1 MIILDG
7 MQTKW
12 YLRSFV
18 ILVVLIGLTLEQ
30 IAQPNQ
36 QIVVEFAGDSV
47 SFSNAQNTIAAVT
60 NKLQAIG
67 AKSIKVK
74 QGANGVLT
82 ISYYSTID
90 TEAVK
95 GMLSS
100 NKEVLEGV
108 ASNDSSPKNQ
118 APPLDTSSNYKL
130 DVYEIQQQYDIKP
143 DLNGLVLT
151 FEGKTHRY
159 FIAKVYGAIGGNQI
173 AQQNKITT
181 VSFIAQ
187 GAVSLVLTDFSYK
200 IPQVRAGPI
209 V

>member
-1 MIILDG
+1 

-36 QIVVEFAGDSV
+36 QIVVEFAGDSI
-47 SFSNAQNTIAAVT
+47 SLSNAQNTIAAVT
-60 NKLQAIG
+60 NKLHDIG

-100 NKEVLEGV
+100 NKEALEGV
-108 ASNDSSPKNQ
+108 ASNHSSPKNQ
-118 APPLDTSSNYKL
+118 APPFDTSSVYKL

-187 GAVSLVLTDFSYK
+187 GAVSLILTEFSYK

>member
-1 MIILDG
+1 

-36 QIVVEFAGDSV
+36 QIVVEFAGESV
-47 SFSNAQNTIAAVT
+47 SLSSAQNTIAAVT
-60 NKLQAIG
+60 NKLQDIG
-67 AKSIKVK
+67 AKSIKVQ

-118 APPLDTSSNYKL
+118 APPFDTSSVYKL

-187 GAVSLVLTDFSYK
+187 GAVSLILTDFSYK

>member
-1 MIILDG
+1 

-36 QIVVEFAGDSV
+36 QIVVEFAGDSI
-47 SFSNAQNTIAAVT
+47 SLSSAQNTIAAVT
-60 NKLQAIG
+60 NKLQDIG

-118 APPLDTSSNYKL
+118 APPFDTSSVYKL

>member
-1 MIILDG
+1 

-18 ILVVLIGLTLEQ
+18 ILVVLVGLTLEQ

-36 QIVVEFAGDSV
+36 QIVVEFAGDSI
-47 SFSNAQNTIAAVT
+47 SLSNAQKTLAAVT

-67 AKSIKVK
+67 AKSIKV
-74 QGANGVLT
+74 QQSASGVLT

-100 NKEVLEGV
+100 NKEALEGV
-108 ASNDSSPKNQ
+108 ASNYSSPKNQ
-118 APPLDTSSNYKL
+118 APPFDTSSVYKL

-181 VSFIAQ
+181 VSLIAQ
-187 GAVSLVLTDFSYK
+187 GAVSLLLTEFSYK

>member
-1 MIILDG
+1 

-12 YLRSFV
+12 YLRTFV

-36 QIVVEFAGDSV
+36 QIVVEFAGDSI
-47 SFSNAQNTIAAVT
+47 SLSNAQNTIAAVT
-60 NKLQAIG
+60 NKLHDIG

-118 APPLDTSSNYKL
+118 APPFDTSSVYKL

>member
-1 MIILDG
+1 

-36 QIVVEFAGDSV
+36 QIVVEFAGDSI
-47 SFSNAQNTIAAVT
+47 SLSNAQNTIAAVT

-118 APPLDTSSNYKL
+118 APPFDTSSVYKL

-187 GAVSLVLTDFSYK
+187 GAVSLLLTEFSYK

>member
-1 MIILDG
+1 

-36 QIVVEFAGDSV
+36 QIVVEFAGDSI
-47 SFSNAQNTIAAVT
+47 SLSNAQNTIAVVT

-118 APPLDTSSNYKL
+118 APPFDTSSVYKL
-130 DVYEIQQQYDIKP
+130 DVYEIQQQYNIKP

-159 FIAKVYGAIGGNQI
+159 FIAKVYGAIGGNQN
-173 AQQNKITT
+173 AQQNIITT
-181 VSFIAQ
+181 VSLIAQ
-187 GAVSLVLTDFSYK
+187 GAVSLLLTEFSYK

>member
-1 MIILDG
+1 

-47 SFSNAQNTIAAVT
+47 SLSNAQNTIAAVT
-60 NKLQAIG
+60 NKLQDIG
-67 AKSIKVK
+67 AKSIKVQ

-82 ISYYSTID
+82 ISYYSTIN

-118 APPLDTSSNYKL
+118 APPFDTSSVYKL
-130 DVYEIQQQYDIKP
+130 DVYEIQQQYEIKP

>member
-1 MIILDG
+1 

-47 SFSNAQNTIAAVT
+47 SLSSAQNTIAAVT

-100 NKEVLEGV
+100 KKEVLEEV
-108 ASNDSSPKNQ
+108 ASGSSSPKNQ

-130 DVYEIQQQYDIKP
+130 DVYEIHQQYDIAP

>member
-1 MIILDG
+1 

-36 QIVVEFAGDSV
+36 QIVVEFAGDSI
-47 SFSNAQNTIAAVT
+47 SLSNAQNTIAAVT

-118 APPLDTSSNYKL
+118 APPFYTSSVYKL

>member
-1 MIILDG
+1 

-36 QIVVEFAGDSV
+36 QIVVEFAGESV
-47 SFSNAQNTIAAVT
+47 SLSSAQNTIAAVT

-95 GMLSS
+95 GMLCSK
-100 NKEVLEGV
+100 KEVLEGV

-118 APPLDTSSNYKL
+118 APPFDTSSVYKL

>member
-1 MIILDG
+1 

-12 YLRSFV
+12 YLRSFL
-18 ILVVLIGLTLEQ
+18 ILVVLVGLTLEQ

-36 QIVVEFAGDSV
+36 QIVVEFAGDNISL
-47 SFSNAQNTIAAVT
+47 SNAQKTLAAVT

-67 AKSIKVK
+67 AKSIKVE
-74 QGANGVLT
+74 QSASGVLT

-100 NKEVLEGV
+100 HKETLEGV
-108 ASNDSSPKNQ
+108 TSDSSFPNKQ
-118 APPLDTSSNYKL
+118 VPPFDTSSVYKL

-187 GAVSLVLTDFSYK
+187 GAVSLLLTEFSYK

>member
-1 MIILDG
+1 

-47 SFSNAQNTIAAVT
+47 SLSNAQNTIAAVT

-118 APPLDTSSNYKL
+118 APPFDTSSVYKL

>member
-1 MIILDG
+1 

-18 ILVVLIGLTLEQ
+18 ILVVLVGLTLEQ

-36 QIVVEFAGDSV
+36 QIVVEFAGDNISL
-47 SFSNAQNTIAAVT
+47 SNAQKTLAAVT
-60 NKLQAIG
+60 NKLHDIG
-67 AKSIKVK
+67 AKSIKV
-74 QGANGVLT
+74 QQSANGVLT

-100 NKEVLEGV
+100 NKEVFEGV
-108 ASNDSSPKNQ
+108 ASNHSSPKNQ
-118 APPLDTSSNYKL
+118 APPFDTSSVYKL

-181 VSFIAQ
+181 VSLIAQ
-187 GAVSLVLTDFSYK
+187 GAVSLLLTEFSYK

>member
-1 MIILDG
+1 

-36 QIVVEFAGDSV
+36 QIVVEFAGDSI
-47 SFSNAQNTIAAVT
+47 SLSNAQNTIAAVT

-118 APPLDTSSNYKL
+118 APPFDTSSVYKL

-187 GAVSLVLTDFSYK
+187 GAVSLVLTEFSYK

>member
-1 MIILDG
+1 

-18 ILVVLIGLTLEQ
+18 ILVVLVGLTLEQ

-36 QIVVEFAGDSV
+36 QIVVEFAGDSI
-47 SFSNAQNTIAAVT
+47 SLSNAQKTLAAVT

-67 AKSIKVK
+67 AKSIKV
-74 QGANGVLT
+74 QQSASGVLT

-100 NKEVLEGV
+100 NKEALEGV
-108 ASNDSSPKNQ
+108 ASNHSSLKNQ
-118 APPLDTSSNYKL
+118 APPFDTSSVYKL

-187 GAVSLVLTDFSYK
+187 GAVSLLLTEFSYK

>member
-1 MIILDG
+1 

-47 SFSNAQNTIAAVT
+47 SLSNAQNTIAAVT
-60 NKLQAIG
+60 NKLQDIG
-67 AKSIKVK
+67 AKSIKVQ

-118 APPLDTSSNYKL
+118 FPPFDTSSVYKL

>member
-1 MIILDG
+1 

-47 SFSNAQNTIAAVT
+47 SLSSAQNTIAAVT

-118 APPLDTSSNYKL
+118 APPFDTSSVYKL
-130 DVYEIQQQYDIKP
+130 DVYEIQQQYEIKP

>member
-1 MIILDG
+1 

-47 SFSNAQNTIAAVT
+47 SLSNAQNTIAAVT
-60 NKLQAIG
+60 NKLQDIG

-118 APPLDTSSNYKL
+118 APPFDTSSVYKL

-187 GAVSLVLTDFSYK
+187 GAVSLILTDFSYK

>member
-1 MIILDG
+1 

-12 YLRSFV
+12 YLRFFV

-36 QIVVEFAGDSV
+36 QIVVEFAGDSI
-47 SFSNAQNTIAAVT
+47 SLYNAQNTIAAVT
-60 NKLQAIG
+60 NKLHDIG

-74 QGANGVLT
+74 QSANGVLT

-108 ASNDSSPKNQ
+108 ASDSSSTKNQ
-118 APPLDTSSNYKL
+118 ATPFDTSSVYKL

-181 VSFIAQ
+181 VSLIAQ
-187 GAVSLVLTDFSYK
+187 GAVSLLLTEFSYK

>member
-1 MIILDG
+1 

-36 QIVVEFAGDSV
+36 QIVVEFAGDSI
-47 SFSNAQNTIAAVT
+47 SLSNAQNTIAAVT
-60 NKLQAIG
+60 NKLQDIG
-67 AKSIKVK
+67 AKSIKVQ

-82 ISYYSTID
+82 ISYFSTID

-118 APPLDTSSNYKL
+118 APPFDTSSVYKL

>member
-1 MIILDG
+1 

-36 QIVVEFAGDSV
+36 QIVVEFAGDSI
-47 SFSNAQNTIAAVT
+47 SLSNAQNTIAAVT

-118 APPLDTSSNYKL
+118 APPFDTSSVYKL

-159 FIAKVYGAIGGNQI
+159 FIAKVYGAIGGNQN

-181 VSFIAQ
+181 VSLIAQ
-187 GAVSLVLTDFSYK
+187 GAVSLLLTDFSYK

>member
-1 MIILDG
+1 

-36 QIVVEFAGDSV
+36 QIVVEFAGESV
-47 SFSNAQNTIAAVT
+47 SLSSAQNTIAAVT

-95 GMLSS
+95 GMLCSK
-100 NKEVLEGV
+100 KEVLEGV
-108 ASNDSSPKNQ
+108 ASGSSSPKNQ
-118 APPLDTSSNYKL
+118 FPPFDTSSVYKL

-187 GAVSLVLTDFSYK
+187 GAVSLILTDFSYK

>member
-1 MIILDG
+1 

-36 QIVVEFAGDSV
+36 QIVVEFAGDSI
-47 SFSNAQNTIAAVT
+47 SLSNAQNTIAAVT

-118 APPLDTSSNYKL
+118 APPFDTSSVYKL

-159 FIAKVYGAIGGNQI
+159 FIAKVYGAIGGNQN

>member
-1 MIILDG
+1 

-18 ILVVLIGLTLEQ
+18 ILVVLIGLTIEQ

-47 SFSNAQNTIAAVT
+47 SLSNAQNTIAAVT
-60 NKLQAIG
+60 NKLQDIG
-67 AKSIKVK
+67 AKSIKVQ
-74 QGANGVLT
+74 QGTNGVLT
-82 ISYYSTID
+82 ISYFSTID

-118 APPLDTSSNYKL
+118 APPFDTSSVYKL

>member
-1 MIILDG
+1 

-18 ILVVLIGLTLEQ
+18 ILVVLVGLTLEQ

-36 QIVVEFAGDSV
+36 QIVVEFAGDSI
-47 SFSNAQNTIAAVT
+47 SLSNAQNTIAAVT
-60 NKLQAIG
+60 NKLHDIG

-74 QGANGVLT
+74 QSANGVLT

-108 ASNDSSPKNQ
+108 ASDSSSPKNQ
-118 APPLDTSSNYKL
+118 APPFDTSSVYKL

-181 VSFIAQ
+181 VSLIAQ
-187 GAVSLVLTDFSYK
+187 GAVSLLLTEFSYK

>member
-1 MIILDG
+1 

-12 YLRSFV
+12 YLRSFL
-18 ILVVLIGLTLEQ
+18 ILVVLVGLTLEQ

-36 QIVVEFAGDSV
+36 QIVVEFAGDNISL
-47 SFSNAQNTIAAVT
+47 SNAQKTLAAVT

-74 QGANGVLT
+74 QSASGVLT

-118 APPLDTSSNYKL
+118 APPFDTSSVYKL

-187 GAVSLVLTDFSYK
+187 GAVSLLLTEFSYK

>member
-1 MIILDG
+1 

-12 YLRSFV
+12 YLRSFLF
-18 ILVVLIGLTLEQ
+18 LVVLVGLTLEQ

-36 QIVVEFAGDSV
+36 QIVVEFAGDSI
-47 SFSNAQNTIAAVT
+47 SLSNAQNTIAAVT
-60 NKLQAIG
+60 NKLHDIG

-74 QGANGVLT
+74 QSANGVLT

-108 ASNDSSPKNQ
+108 ASDSSSPKNQ
-118 APPLDTSSNYKL
+118 APPFDTSSVYKL

>member
-1 MIILDG
+1 

-47 SFSNAQNTIAAVT
+47 SLSSAQNTIAAVT
-60 NKLQAIG
+60 NKLQDIG

-100 NKEVLEGV
+100 NKEVLEEV

-118 APPLDTSSNYKL
+118 APPFDTSSVYKL

>member
-1 MIILDG
+1 

-18 ILVVLIGLTLEQ
+18 ILVVLVGLTLEQ

-36 QIVVEFAGDSV
+36 QIVVEFAGDSI
-47 SFSNAQNTIAAVT
+47 SLSNAQKTLAAVT

-67 AKSIKVK
+67 AKSIKVE
-74 QGANGVLT
+74 QSANGVLT

-100 NKEVLEGV
+100 NKEALEGV
-108 ASNDSSPKNQ
+108 ASNYSSPKNQ
-118 APPLDTSSNYKL
+118 APPFDTSSVYKL

-181 VSFIAQ
+181 VSLIAQ
-187 GAVSLVLTDFSYK
+187 GAVSLLLTEFSYK

>member
-1 MIILDG
+1 

-12 YLRSFV
+12 YLRSFL
-18 ILVVLIGLTLEQ
+18 ILVVLVGLTLEQ

-36 QIVVEFAGDSV
+36 QIVVEFAGDNISL
-47 SFSNAQNTIAAVT
+47 SNAQKTLAAVT

-67 AKSIKVK
+67 AKSIKVE
-74 QGANGVLT
+74 QSASGVLT

-100 NKEVLEGV
+100 NKEALEGV
-108 ASNDSSPKNQ
+108 ASDSSFPNKQ
-118 APPLDTSSNYKL
+118 VPPFDTSSVYKL

-181 VSFIAQ
+181 VSLIAQ
-187 GAVSLVLTDFSYK
+187 GAVSLLLTEFSYK

>member
-1 MIILDG
+1 

-12 YLRSFV
+12 YLRSFL
-18 ILVVLIGLTLEQ
+18 ILVVLVGLTLEQ

-36 QIVVEFAGDSV
+36 QIVVEFAGDNISL
-47 SFSNAQNTIAAVT
+47 SNAQKTLAAVT

-67 AKSIKVK
+67 AKSIKVE
-74 QGANGVLT
+74 QSASGVLT

-100 NKEVLEGV
+100 NKEALEGV
-108 ASNDSSPKNQ
+108 ASNYSSPKNQ
-118 APPLDTSSNYKL
+118 APPFDTSSVYKL

-143 DLNGLVLT
+143 DLNGLALT

-187 GAVSLVLTDFSYK
+187 GAVSLLLTEFSYK

>member
-1 MIILDG
+1 

-47 SFSNAQNTIAAVT
+47 SLSNAQNTIAAVT
-60 NKLQAIG
+60 NKLQDIG
-67 AKSIKVK
+67 AKSIKVQ

-118 APPLDTSSNYKL
+118 APPFDTSSVYKL

-209 V
+209 I

>member
-1 MIILDG
+1 

-18 ILVVLIGLTLEQ
+18 ILVVLVGLTLEQ

-36 QIVVEFAGDSV
+36 QIVVEFAGDSI
-47 SFSNAQNTIAAVT
+47 SLSNAQKTLAAVT

-74 QGANGVLT
+74 QSASGVLT

-100 NKEVLEGV
+100 NKEALEGV
-108 ASNDSSPKNQ
+108 ASNHSSPKKQ
-118 APPLDTSSNYKL
+118 APPFDTSSVYKL

-181 VSFIAQ
+181 VSLIAQ
-187 GAVSLVLTDFSYK
+187 GAVSLLLTEFSYK

>member
-1 MIILDG
+1 

-18 ILVVLIGLTLEQ
+18 ILVVLIGLTIEQ
-30 IAQPNQ
+30 ITQPNQ
-36 QIVVEFAGDSV
+36 QIVVEFAGDSI
-47 SFSNAQNTIAAVT
+47 SLSNAQNTIAAVT

-67 AKSIKVK
+67 AKSINVK

-108 ASNDSSPKNQ
+108 ASNDSFPKNQ
-118 APPLDTSSNYKL
+118 APPFDTSSVYKL

>member
-1 MIILDG
+1 

-47 SFSNAQNTIAAVT
+47 SLSNAQNTIAAVT
-60 NKLQAIG
+60 NKLQDIG
-67 AKSIKVK
+67 AKSIKVQ

-118 APPLDTSSNYKL
+118 APPFDTSSVYKL
-130 DVYEIQQQYDIKP
+130 EIYEIQQQYEIKP

>member
-1 MIILDG
+1 

-36 QIVVEFAGDSV
+36 QIVVEFAGDSI
-47 SFSNAQNTIAAVT
+47 SLSNAQNTIAAVT

-100 NKEVLEGV
+100 KKEVLEEV
-108 ASNDSSPKNQ
+108 ASDSSFPNKQ
-118 APPLDTSSNYKL
+118 APPFDTSSVYKL